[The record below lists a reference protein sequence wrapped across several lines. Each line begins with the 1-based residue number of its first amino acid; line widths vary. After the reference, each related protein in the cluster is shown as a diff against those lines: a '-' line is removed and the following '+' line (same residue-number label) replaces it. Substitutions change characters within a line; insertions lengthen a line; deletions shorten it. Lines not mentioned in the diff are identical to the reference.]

1 MRAVETVLLVEVQIP
16 KGKGAILGV
25 VRPTE
30 KYGELLLLR
39 NTRQKIN
46 NGIASTAAA
55 DSIAPKWPV
64 SH

>member
-30 KYGELLLLR
+30 KYGELLLR